1 MGTAQVGTCNSRRS
15 APKISR
21 EILTLTWGR
30 PRLLQI
36 PINKSVDQKK
46 HLSQKTALVTGASR
60 GIGAAIA
67 RRLAADGFHVI
78 VNHPPG
84 EGEPAATLTAI
95 RTAGGS
101 TESAAADVGVV
112 GQVQAMF
119 ARIAERHGRLDVLV
133 NNAGICPFLE
143 WDAITEANWDRTH
156 AVNLKGAFFCTQAA
170 ARLMVR
176 SKTPGR
182 IVCISSISALKGGS
196 VQVHYCPT
204 KGGMISMMAA
214 FAVCLGP
221 HGITCN
227 SVLPGTIETPMNADY
242 LATLGNRESLERGTC
257 VGFLGQPD
265 DVAGVVSF
273 LCLPESRYVTGA
285 AILADG
291 GESVKHL

>member
-1 MGTAQVGTCNSRRS
+1 M
-15 APKISR
+15 
-21 EILTLTWGR
+21 
-30 PRLLQI
+30 
-36 PINKSVDQKK
+36 DQKK
-46 HLSQKTALVTGASR
+46 HFPQRTALVTGASR

-78 VNHPPG
+78 INYSPSDGNPT
-84 EGEPAATLTAI
+84 ATLAAI
-95 RTAGGS
+95 SAAGGS
-101 TESAAADVGVV
+101 TEAAAADVGVV
-112 GQVQAMF
+112 GQVKAMF
-119 ARIAERHGRLDVLV
+119 ARITEKHGHLDVLV

-182 IVCISSISALKGGS
+182 IVCISSISALKGGT
-196 VQVHYCPT
+196 VQAHYCPT

-214 FAVCLGP
+214 FAVCLGSY
-221 HGITCN
+221 GITCN
-227 SVLPGTIETPMNADY
+227 SVLPGTIETPLNADY
-242 LATLGNRESLERGTC
+242 LATPGNRESLERGTC

-273 LCLPESRYVTGA
+273 LCKAESRYVTGA